1 MAERI
6 LDVVDLKTH
15 FYTQEGI
22 VKAVN
27 GVDFFV
33 NNGETVGIVGES
45 GSGKSVTALSILRL
59 IPQPPGRIVSGDI
72 LFDGKS
78 LMSLSDEQMRSI
90 RGNAI
95 SMIFQEPM
103 TSLNPVFQIG
113 RQIAETLQIHQGMRR
128 KSAQREAVEMLKAVG
143 IPSALQRSKEYPHQ
157 MSGGMRQ
164 RIMIAMAFAC
174 NPRVLIADEPTTALD
189 VTIQAQI
196 LSLMKA
202 MKEKNGSSILLITH
216 DLGIVAE
223 NAQRVVV
230 MYAGEIVE
238 MADVKSLFRSPQHP
252 YTQGLLAS
260 VPKRTIDNW
269 QKPFSTIKGRVPSLM
284 NLPSGCAFKNRCID
298 CSSEKCV
305 SEKPEF
311 QQIDEGHWVR
321 CWNVRIPRL

>member
-1 MAERI
+1 LAERI
-6 LDVVDLKTH
+6 LELVDLKTH
-15 FYTQEGI
+15 FHTQEGI
-22 VKAVN
+22 VRAVN
-27 GVDFFV
+27 GVNFHV

-59 IPQPPGRIVSGDI
+59 IPQPPGRIVSGEI

-78 LMSLSDEQMRSI
+78 LMDLSDEQMRSI

-113 RQIAETLQIHQGMRR
+113 RQIAETLQIHQGLSRR
-128 KSAQREAVEMLKAVG
+128 SAEREAVEMLKAVG
-143 IPSALQRSKEYPHQ
+143 IPSALQRSKDYPHQ

-174 NPRVLIADEPTTALD
+174 NPRLLIADEPTTALD

-196 LSLMKA
+196 LNLMTA
-202 MKEKNGSSILLITH
+202 MKERNGSSILLITH

-238 MADVKSLFRSPQHP
+238 MADVKSLFRSPRHP
-252 YTQGLLAS
+252 YTRGLLAS

-269 QKPFSTIKGRVPSLM
+269 KKPFSTIKGRVPSLM

-298 CSSEKCV
+298 CSSKECA

-311 QQIDEGHWVR
+311 KQIDEGHWVR
-321 CWNVRIPRL
+321 CWNY

>member
-1 MAERI
+1 LLERI
-6 LDVVDLKTH
+6 LEIVDLKTQ

-27 GVDFFV
+27 GVDFYV
-33 NNGETVGIVGES
+33 NIGETVGIVGES

-78 LMSLSDEQMRSI
+78 LMSLSEEQMRDI
-90 RGNAI
+90 RGNSI

-113 RQIAETLQIHQGMRR
+113 RQIAETLQIHQGMAR
-128 KSAQREAVEMLKAVG
+128 KTAQKEAVEMLKAVG
-143 IPSALQRSKEYPHQ
+143 IPSAAQRSKEYPHQ

-196 LSLMKA
+196 LNLMKA

-238 MADVKSLFRSPQHP
+238 MADVKSLFRYPQHP
-252 YTQGLLAS
+252 YTRGLLAS

-269 QKPFSTIKGRVPSLM
+269 KKPFSTIKGRVPSLM
-284 NLPSGCAFKNRCID
+284 NLPPGCAFKNRCIE
-298 CSSEKCV
+298 CSSERCAH
-305 SEKPEF
+305 EKPGF
-311 QQIDEGHWVR
+311 KQIDEGHWVR
-321 CWNVRIPRL
+321 CWNS

>member
-1 MAERI
+1 MPERI
-6 LDVVDLKTH
+6 LEIVGLKTH
-15 FYTQEGI
+15 FYTREGI

-27 GVDFFV
+27 GLDFFV
-33 NNGETVGIVGES
+33 DSGETVGIVGES

-59 IPQPPGRIVSGDI
+59 IPQPPGKIAAGDI
-72 LFDGKS
+72 LFEGKS
-78 LMSLSDEQMRSI
+78 LMSLSEEQMRDI

-103 TSLNPVFQIG
+103 TSLNPVFRIG
-113 RQIAETLQIHQGMRR
+113 RQVSETLQIHQGMKRR
-128 KSAQREAVEMLKAVG
+128 EAEREAVEMLNAVG
-143 IPSALQRSKEYPHQ
+143 IPSALQRSREYPHQ

-196 LSLMKA
+196 LNLMKT

-238 MADVKSLFRSPQHP
+238 IASVRTLFRWPRHP
-252 YTQGLLAS
+252 YTRGLLAS
-260 VPKRTIDNW
+260 VPKRSIDNW
-269 QKPFSTIKGRVPSLM
+269 KKPFSTIQGRVPSLM
-284 NLPSGCAFKNRCID
+284 NLPRGCAFRNRCNEN
-298 CSSEKCV
+298 SSNRCTE
-305 SEKPEF
+305 EKPGLH
-311 QQIDEGHWVR
+311 QIDEGHWVR
-321 CWNVRIPRL
+321 CWNC

>member
-6 LDVVDLKTH
+6 LDICDLKTH
-15 FYTQEGI
+15 FYTQEGV

-27 GVDFFV
+27 GVDFYV
-33 NNGETVGIVGES
+33 NNGETVGVVGES

-72 LFDGKS
+72 VFDGKS
-78 LMSLSDEQMRSI
+78 LMSLSDEQMRDI

-95 SMIFQEPM
+95 SMIFREPM

-128 KSAQREAVEMLKAVG
+128 RAAEREAVEMLKAVG
-143 IPSALQRSKEYPHQ
+143 IPSALQRSREYPHQ

-174 NPRVLIADEPTTALD
+174 NPRLLIADEPTTALD

-196 LSLMKA
+196 LNLMKA

-223 NAQRVVV
+223 NVQRVVV
-230 MYAGEIVE
+230 MYAGAIVE
-238 MADVKSLFRSPQHP
+238 MADVKSLFRYPQHP
-252 YTQGLLAS
+252 YTRGLLAS

-269 QKPFSTIKGRVPSLM
+269 KKPFRTIKGRVPSLM
-284 NLPSGCAFKNRCID
+284 NLPPGCAFKNRCID
-298 CSSEKCV
+298 CSSERCV
-305 SEKPEF
+305 YEKPEF

-321 CWNVRIPRL
+321 CWNV